1 MKKAI
6 AFLLCLVLLCSLLSA
21 CASKE
26 ETATPEAAEQPAENT
41 EPETKETD
49 EPEAE
54 GEEAEAPAETEDFS
68 ETGML
73 NLSWPSDNGT
83 DLLPFPWS
91 NRNYAVAMLFDS
103 LVVMSPDGETMIPK
117 IAKDW
122 TISEDGL
129 TYTFTIRDDVTWH
142 DGTPLTPEDVVF
154 SINGYLK
161 NPTSEYPSQF
171 ALIEG
176 GEAVAAGEA
185 DELTGIEVD
194 GNVVTIHL
202 TSPRNDFLTYC
213 AIVSILPKHILG
225 DKDPTLISQDEEF
238 LLNPVGCGPYKVETV
253 NAPNYFTLV
262 RNDDYY
268 GEPAGIRHV
277 TYTSYANGGADAS
290 SAAMIAGNLDFIYNV
305 SDISRAE
312 NLLANNPNLSMN
324 VIPANYARYFVFN
337 TAGATDG
344 KYNDD
349 MLKTEVRQA
358 INLLLD
364 KTAIANFYVGQAAP
378 LTTFVNPESASYN
391 SDIPLFERDV
401 DTAVQMLKD
410 ADFDFNRPVR
420 IAYWYTDQTTAD
432 IMALVVQCFADAGI
446 EAETT
451 MVSGSI
457 VEVVYNQHNWD
468 LAYFGNY
475 GLDPVDAFYYN
486 LRTPTGLFV
495 NIQGDYELDTK
506 AEFSALYDE
515 YFSVETE
522 DEKQAILNELQVKHL
537 ESMYTIPLYALNKV
551 TVANTGKFSY
561 PSDLFNMDILDWQD
575 YRFETW
581 ALLSE

>member
-6 AFLLCLVLLCSLLSA
+6 ALLLCLVMLCSLFTA
-21 CASKE
+21 CGSKAE
-26 ETATPEAAEQPAENT
+26 PAPEPAEQPADTTET
-41 EPETKETD
+41 EPAETSEPET
-49 EPEAE
+49 PN
-54 GEEAEAPAETEDFS
+54 EEAEAPAEPEDFS
-68 ETGML
+68 ETGTL
-73 NLSWPSDNGT
+73 NLSWPSDTGT
-83 DLLPFPWS
+83 DLLPFPWN
-91 NRNYAVAMLFDS
+91 NRNYAVAMLFDP
-103 LVVMSPDGETMIPK
+103 LVALSSDGKTIVPK
-117 IAKDW
+117 IAEDW

-129 TYTFTIRDDVTWH
+129 TYTFTIREGITWH

-154 SINGYLK
+154 SINGYIK
-161 NPTSEYPSQF
+161 NPGSEYPSQF
-171 ALIEG
+171 TLIEG

-194 GNVVTIHL
+194 GNVITIHL

-238 LLNPVGCGPYKVETV
+238 LLNPVGCGAYKIETV

-268 GEPAGIRHV
+268 GEPAGIRHI

-312 NLLANNPNLSMN
+312 NLMANNPNLTMN
-324 VIPANYARYFVFN
+324 IIPANYARYFVFN

-358 INLLLD
+358 FNLLLD
-364 KTAIANFYVGQAAP
+364 KVAIANFYVGQAAP

-391 SDIPLFERDV
+391 TDIPLFERDV
-401 DTAVQMLKD
+401 DTAVQMLQD
-410 ADFDFNRPVR
+410 AGFDFSRTVR

-432 IMALVVQCFADAGI
+432 IMALVVQCFAEAGI
-446 EAETT
+446 KVETT
-451 MVSGSI
+451 LVSGSI

-475 GLDPVDAFYYN
+475 GLDPVDSFYYN
-486 LRTPTGLFV
+486 LRTPQGLFV
-495 NIQGDYELDTK
+495 NIQGDYELDKK
-506 AEFSALYDE
+506 AEFSDLYDA
-515 YFSVETE
+515 YYSAETE
-522 DEKQAILNELQVKHL
+522 EEKQEILDQFQIKHL
-537 ESMYTIPLYALNKV
+537 ESMYTIPLYTLNKV
-551 TVANTGKFSY
+551 TVVNSAKFSY
-561 PSDLFNMDILDWQD
+561 PSDLFNLDILDWLD